1 MSIQFTFFPLVQGQ
15 TAYDVADTEIF
26 RLLEELKKKQAT
38 AQKDRGDI
46 NSILQKKG
54 ASTPK
59 RRSVLILPKCYCKL
73 KMSVYLVLLV
83 KYCCKKSVVEG
94 RNFST
99 TSPVFISCFLT
110 FVLMLTSASSLGS
123 LSVIRV
129 VSCTCV
135 WHLHFI
141 V

>member
-1 MSIQFTFFPLVQGQ
+1 MQGQ

-59 RRSVLILPKCYCKL
+59 RRSVFILPKCHCKL
-73 KMSVYLVLLV
+73 KMPVYLI
-83 KYCCKKSVVEG
+83 KFNIVVG
-94 RNFST
+94 
-99 TSPVFISCFLT
+99 
-110 FVLMLTSASSLGS
+110 
-123 LSVIRV
+123 
-129 VSCTCV
+129 CTCV
-135 WHLHFI
+135 WQLHTICLTEYCGAFI
-141 V
+141 DLF

>member
-1 MSIQFTFFPLVQGQ
+1 MNIHFTFFPLVQGQ

-59 RRSVLILPKCYCKL
+59 RRSVFILPKRHCKL
-73 KMSVYLVLLV
+73 KMPVYFIKSNTVVGCTSVWQFTH
-83 KYCCKKSVVEG
+83 YCLTEYCSA
-94 RNFST
+94 
-99 TSPVFISCFLT
+99 FIDLF
-110 FVLMLTSASSLGS
+110 
-123 LSVIRV
+123 
-129 VSCTCV
+129 
-135 WHLHFI
+135 
-141 V
+141 

>member
-1 MSIQFTFFPLVQGQ
+1 MNIHATFFPLVQGQ

-59 RRSVLILPKCYCKL
+59 RRSVLILPKCHRKF
-73 KMSVYLVLLV
+73 KVQFYLF
-83 KYCCKKSVVEG
+83 KS
-94 RNFST
+94 NT
-99 TSPVFISCFLT
+99 
-110 FVLMLTSASSLGS
+110 
-123 LSVIRV
+123 V
-129 VSCTCV
+129 VSCTHYC
-135 WHLHFI
+135 
-141 V
+141 